1 VKKGEN
7 RIEVTGSVD
16 PWDGSHKN
24 VETISGYFAGIIPG
38 DYTMSISIPQIW
50 G

>member
-1 VKKGEN
+1 VKKVEK

-24 VETISGYFAGIIPG
+24 VETISGYFAELFLEIVQEIKLL
-38 DYTMSISIPQIW
+38 
-50 G
+50 